1 MTLKR
6 KEEGGDT
13 GDGEREDETMERG
26 EGGEDAEKGGS
37 VPEREEE
44 TLERGIGAGEGGE
57 NAGEGRSAPEWEE
70 KTLERGDRHRSGRRR
85 RWKGDIG
92 AGDGGGDAGKGR
104 STPERERGDEGW
116 PGAGVGSVRA
126 RERGKWGDLLAFSGE
141 KMTA

>member
-1 MTLKR
+1 MGKR
-6 KEEGGDT
+6 KEETPATGRGRTRRWKGG
-13 GDGEREDETMERG
+13 REEKTLERG
-26 EGGEDAEKGGS
+26 DRRRRGRRRRWKGES
-37 VPEREEE
+37 VPER
-44 TLERGIGAGEGGE
+44 
-57 NAGEGRSAPEWEE
+57 EE

-85 RWKGDIG
+85 CWKGDIG

-104 STPERERGDEGW
+104 SAPERERGDEGC